1 MMMALLVFFSDILCM
16 VHFVLWC
23 ITQSA
28 DDEILVRDV
37 LYDALISLDNAI
49 LSGAEVVQADSS
61 YFPISVSRLVI
72 TLDAI
77 KDVIND
83 AR

>member
-1 MMMALLVFFSDILCM
+1 M

-61 YFPISVSRLVI
+61 HFPISVSRLVI

>member
-1 MMMALLVFFSDILCM
+1 M